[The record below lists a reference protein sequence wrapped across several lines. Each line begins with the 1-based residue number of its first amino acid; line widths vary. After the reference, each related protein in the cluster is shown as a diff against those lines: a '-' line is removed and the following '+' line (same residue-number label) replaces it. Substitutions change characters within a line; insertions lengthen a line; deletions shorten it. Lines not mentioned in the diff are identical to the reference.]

1 MLSKIGILIAGLI
14 AEKPLN
20 PYEIQKFFELTD
32 FNKIYLISTSSI
44 YATINGLV
52 KRGFIAGIKV
62 KNGKMPDK
70 TIYSITKKGQNALKE
85 SLTKHLCES
94 EYLFSEF
101 DISMAFICHLDKEDA
116 IEALE
121 KHRLSIEKILSESH
135 EDFKKVKKEG
145 LIPYTGLTRRKH
157 HLYKREAEL
166 RTINEFIQLIKED
179 DDWNHFP
186 ASEWLM

>member
-1 MLSKIGILIAGLI
+1 MLSKIGLLIAGLI

-20 PYEIQKFFELTD
+20 PYEIQKFFELTN
-32 FNKIYLISTSSI
+32 FNNIYFISTSSI

-52 KRGFIAGIKV
+52 KRGFISGKKV

-70 TIYSITKKGQNALKE
+70 TIYSITKKGKNAIRE
-85 SLTKHLCES
+85 SLTKYLSEP

-101 DISMAFICHLDKEDA
+101 DITMAFICHLKKEDA
-116 IEALE
+116 LEALE
-121 KHRLSIEKILSESH
+121 KHRLAIESVISESRI
-135 EDFKKVKKEG
+135 DYKKVKKEG
-145 LIPYTGLTRRKH
+145 LIPYTGLMRRKH

-166 RTINEFIQLIKED
+166 KTINEFIQLIRKD

-186 ASEWLM
+186 ASEWLI